1 MPSYAKLNNKAINFN
16 YSSSNEVTGEF
27 NIHSHS
33 IFEVYYFIEGDVDYL
48 VEGKQYRPTPYSLL
62 LLSPHVFHGVR
73 VNSEK
78 NYRRYV
84 LHFHPDIINLDYRS
98 LLLSAFPSTKK
109 YSNREVYYENTSQ
122 FKLHPF
128 FEALSDCS
136 KQPDEVAAKL
146 FPIYIEALLS
156 QLTIMCRTLQPVENG
171 KTISQ
176 TISNVITYLNENLN
190 ERITLDDLSEH
201 FYISKNYLNRAFRK
215 ATGTTVLDYLIY
227 KRVIYAQQLLL
238 NGYTASEAAIR
249 SGFSDYSSFFRA
261 YQKITGHSP
270 HIDMRK

>member
-1 MPSYAKLNNKAINFN
+1 MPLYSRLNNKVINFN
-16 YSSSNEVTGEF
+16 YSSSNEVNKEF
-27 NIHSHS
+27 KIHYHN

-48 VEGKQYRPTPYSLL
+48 VEGKQYHPTPYSLL

-73 VNSEK
+73 VNSDK
-78 NYRRYV
+78 NYQRYV
-84 LHFHPDIINLDYRS
+84 LHFHPEIIHIDYRH
-98 LLLSAFPSTKK
+98 LLLSAFPNTQK

-136 KQPDEVAAKL
+136 KQPEEIAFKL

-156 QLTIMCRTLQPVENG
+156 QLTIMCRTLQPVETG
-171 KTISQ
+171 R
-176 TISNVITYLNENLN
+176 TISNTMSNIITYLNDNLS
-190 ERITLDDLSEH
+190 ERITLDGLSEH
-201 FYISKNYLNRAFRK
+201 FFISKNYLNRAFRE
-215 ATGTTVLDYLIY
+215 ATGTTVFDYLIY

-238 NGYTASEAAIR
+238 NGYPASEASLR
-249 SGFSDYSSFFRA
+249 SGFSDYSSFYRA

-270 HIDMRK
+270 HKDMRN